1 MNEEIKASEATVAN
15 GVVAPI
21 KLKDVKGSK
30 EITITVEGNKE
41 PKTGAYEFKM
51 QEYSTAQELFNALE
65 TASPVSREFALSLF
79 NSALQNR
86 AEYKAARYAIANQED
101 DGTTYEIPA
110 IVGLDW
116 AAGQIETG
124 RFSYRKVAE
133 QAQQELLTLNPV
145 ELGPEAFM
153 AKFQELTAK
162 VKEFTALADQQ
173 AKERKPRTKKTKDDK
188 K

>member
-1 MNEEIKASEATVAN
+1 MSEEIKASEATVASD
-15 GVVAPI
+15 VVAPI

-51 QEYSTAQELFNALE
+51 QEYGTAQELFNALD
-65 TASPVSREFALSLF
+65 TASAASREFALNLF
-79 NSALQNR
+79 NTALQNR
-86 AEYKAARYAIANQED
+86 AEYKAARYAIANQDD

-133 QAQQELLTLNPV
+133 AAQQELLTLNPV
-145 ELGPEAFM
+145 ELGPEVFM

-173 AKERKPRTKKTKDDK
+173 AKERKPRTKKAK
-188 K
+188 

>member
-1 MNEEIKASEATVAN
+1 MSEAIKASEATEASEATVTL
-15 GVVAPI
+15 

-51 QEYSTAQELFNALE
+51 QEYSTAQELFSALE
-65 TASPVSREFALSLF
+65 TASAPSREFALNLF
-79 NSALQNR
+79 NTALQNR

-133 QAQQELLTLNPV
+133 AAQQELLTLNPV

-153 AKFQELTAK
+153 VKFQELTAK

-173 AKERKPRTKKTKDDK
+173 AKERKPRTKKTK
-188 K
+188 

>member
-1 MNEEIKASEATVAN
+1 MSEEIKASEATEATVTA
-15 GVVAPI
+15 I

-41 PKTGAYEFKM
+41 PRTGAYEFKM

-65 TASPVSREFALSLF
+65 AASPVSREFALNLF
-79 NSALQNR
+79 NTALQNR
-86 AEYKAARYAIANQED
+86 AEYKAARYAIANQDD
-101 DGTTYEIPA
+101 DGTTYETPA

-133 QAQQELLTLNPV
+133 AAQQELLTLNPV
-145 ELGPEAFM
+145 ELGPEVFM

-173 AKERKPRTKKTKDDK
+173 AKERKPRTKKTK
-188 K
+188 

>member
-1 MNEEIKASEATVAN
+1 MSEEIKASEATVAS

-21 KLKDVKGSK
+21 KLKDVKGTK
-30 EITITVEGNKE
+30 EIIITVEGNKA

-51 QEYSTAQELFNALE
+51 QEYSTAQELFNALD

-79 NSALQNR
+79 NTALQNR

-101 DGTTYEIPA
+101 DGATYEIPLV
-110 IVGLDW
+110 VGLDW

-133 QAQQELLTLNPV
+133 QAQQELLALNPV
-145 ELGPEAFM
+145 ELGPEVFM

-173 AKERKPRTKKTKDDK
+173 AKDRKPRTKKTK
-188 K
+188 